1 MAAAG
6 AGAILGRLNPADD
19 RTPFRQIA
27 DHLRDAINRGDLDE
41 GDQLPSETEL
51 MAHYGVARMTAR
63 RALQALQAEG
73 LVKAEHGR
81 GVFVRVLPPVV
92 RLSSQRFGRRRRQ
105 RGGDTFFAE
114 MTRQGRRPRAE
125 YQEIGRTAAPA
136 WVAERLGLAEG
147 QTVAVRRRRLWA
159 DEHPMQLTES
169 YIPMT
174 LARGTPLLRED
185 SGPGGAYARI
195 EEAGHVLARCREE
208 LTARMPTPEERAQLM
223 LDPGVPIVRVIR
235 TVYDREELPVEVYGS
250 VCAADKYA
258 FIYEIPMD

>member
-19 RTPFRQIA
+19 RTPYRQIA
-27 DHLRDAINRGDLDE
+27 DHLRDAIKRGDLGE

-51 MAHYGVARMTAR
+51 MTHYGVARMTAR
-63 RALQALQAEG
+63 RALQSLQAEG

-81 GVFVRVLPPVV
+81 GVFVRIPPPVV
-92 RLSSQRFGRRRRQ
+92 RLSSGRFRRHRRD

-114 MTRQGRRPRAE
+114 MLRQGRRPRAE
-125 YQEIGRTAAPA
+125 WREIGTTPAPA
-136 WVAERLGLAEG
+136 WVAKLLGLPEG

-169 YIPMT
+169 YFPMT
-174 LARGTPLLRED
+174 VARGTALLRED

-195 EEAGHVLARCREE
+195 EEAGHILARCREE
-208 LTARMPTPEERAQLM
+208 LTSRMPTPEERALLM
-223 LDPGVPIVRVIR
+223 LDPGVPVMQVTR
-235 TVYDREELPVEVYGS
+235 TVFDREEVPVEVYDS

-258 FIYEIPMD
+258 FVYEVPMD